1 MCDHG
6 KDRHWEVCTD
16 KFFCVSRVADRQERA
31 ERARVEQARV
41 EQARVEQARA
51 EQERV
56 EREGQEGE
64 RLVRERGEERE
75 MGAAR
80 VDRDRAADM
89 IVREADRIT
98 RIPESLVRE
107 VEVDSFV
114 TLATGLLRQREVIR
128 LKREREG
135 DWSWERKAERER
147 EGDRVIREAG

>member
-31 ERARVEQARV
+31 ERARV

-114 TLATGLLRQREVIR
+114 TLATGY
-128 LKREREG
+128 
-135 DWSWERKAERER
+135 
-147 EGDRVIREAG
+147 